1 MTKFEI
7 LPFRLKPVF
16 KNYIWG
22 GEKLINF
29 WNKNSVPPLAESW
42 ELAAHPDGD
51 NLILNGD
58 LKGLRLSEAVKKFP
72 EIVSSDFDPHNN
84 IFPLMVKLLDSKN
97 ILSVQVHPN
106 DKYAEIYE
114 NSLGKTELWYIISH
128 EPDAFIY
135 LGFEHEISKKEF
147 EKAILNNS
155 LTDYLKKIYV
165 NNGDTFLIEPGTIH
179 AIGGGILLAEVQQ
192 NSNITYRVYD
202 YGRGRELHIKKA
214 LDVVKTTPINYD
226 AKKCDKFKTKIL
238 QPENNS
244 INFKNPDSFKF
255 ILCLEGECEFTNENI
270 NLKLEL
276 GENLFIPA
284 NSGAFKI
291 SGSCNLLMAYV

>member
-7 LPFRLKPVF
+7 LPFRLEPVF

-72 EIVSSDFDPHNN
+72 EIVSSDFDPDNN

-214 LDVVKTTPINYD
+214 LDVVKTAPINYD
-226 AKKCDKFKTKIL
+226 AKKCD
-238 QPENNS
+238 
-244 INFKNPDSFKF
+244 
-255 ILCLEGECEFTNENI
+255 
-270 NLKLEL
+270 
-276 GENLFIPA
+276 LFLYQIHM
-284 NSGAFKI
+284 K
-291 SGSCNLLMAYV
+291 